1 MFFPIM
7 EVCRGSIFIVVMCT
21 AKVLVTSIYEVLEQY
36 QEVSVTKVHLFLIM
50 RIGNKNVIQQ
60 DFKKS
65 LYVEDSQIS
74 VFGVSS

>member
-7 EVCRGSIFIVVMCT
+7 GVCRGAIFIVVMCT
-21 AKVLVTSIYEVLEQY
+21 AKVFVASIYEVLEQY

-50 RIGNKNVIQQ
+50 RIGNKNVTQQ

-65 LYVEDSQIS
+65 CMLRAPKPQCLE
-74 VFGVSS
+74 